1 MICMSTSVITK
12 RLISQVEYHQMGDMG
27 LLRPDEKVELIN
39 GEIYTLSPI
48 GSRHRSIILQLTATF
63 VPAFL
68 GEFLISVQNSINLD
82 QWNEPEPDVTIL
94 KNRADRYSGIL
105 LSPSDILTVI
115 EVSGTSYDFD
125 LRIKLPLYASAGIAV
140 LWIVNLNENRI
151 EVYSEP
157 RSTRY
162 AKQIIY
168 YPGDTISLHSKEFQ
182 VTDLLVMEI

>member
-1 MICMSTSVITK
+1 MSTSVIRK
-12 RLISQVEYHQMGDMG
+12 RLISHVEYHQMGDIG
-27 LLRPDEKVELIN
+27 LLKPDEKVELIN
-39 GEIYTLSPI
+39 GEIYTMSPI
-48 GSRHRSIILQLTATF
+48 GSRHRSIVLQLTTTF

-125 LRIKLPLYASAGIAV
+125 LRVKLPLYASAGIAFF
-140 LWIVNLNENRI
+140 WIVNINEDRI
-151 EVYSEP
+151 EVYSDP
-157 RSTRY
+157 QASRY
-162 AKQIIY
+162 ANQTIF
-168 YPGDTISLHSKEFQ
+168 YPGDTISLLSIEFE
-182 VTDLLVMEI
+182 VSDLLVLEI